1 MKRTE
6 KRKTWCNFWGSVLF
20 PILATV
26 LILPLLPQDAWGEEG
41 WEKEWKETISKAKQE
56 GKLSAVL
63 GGAAT
68 RGLRPVYTKFQEKFG
83 IEVVMSSGSGRL
95 HGERLLAERR
105 AKKFTVDIIQVGGTT
120 MSQTIIPN
128 KIVAPISPQFILP
141 EVKDQS
147 LYFQKRHWYGDPD
160 QKYVFL
166 IAARH
171 GVPSIYINTNLVKA
185 EDINSYEDLV
195 KPQYRGLHV
204 AGLMTKAAEGATSVA
219 EVYVLPEVGKDW
231 LQRYILNMK
240 PTRVADIDIGLNWL
254 IEGKKGILMFAGT
267 EGRKVVDLQKRGAP
281 VAELNRT
288 MKEGTTLASNGA
300 ADVVMLADR
309 AAHPNA
315 AKLFI
320 NWFLSR
326 EGQLLMQKVEPRQ
339 DSTRTDIPK
348 DMVDPVDRRREKY
361 PYVFLVAD
369 PNFAKIQE
377 ESMKFVEALW
387 KKQ

>member
-1 MKRTE
+1 M
-6 KRKTWCNFWGSVLF
+6 L
-20 PILATV
+20 
-26 LILPLLPQDAWGEEG
+26 LILPLCARAASGEAD
-41 WEKEWKETISKAKQE
+41 WEREWKETISKAKQE

-95 HGERLLAERR
+95 HGQRILAERR

-128 KIVAPISPQFILP
+128 KVVAPISPQFILP

-160 QKYVFL
+160 QKYTFL

-171 GVPSIYINTNLVKA
+171 GVPSVYINTNLVKA
-185 EDINSYEDLV
+185 QDIHSYEDLL

-219 EVYVLPEVGKDW
+219 EAYALPSVGKEW
-231 LQRYILNMK
+231 LRRYILDMK

-267 EGRKVVDLQKRGAP
+267 EGRKVENLQKRGAP
-281 VAELNRT
+281 VAPLDRT

-300 ADVVMLADR
+300 ADIVMLADR
-309 AAHPNA
+309 APHPAA

-326 EGQLLMQKVEPRQ
+326 EGQLLMQKSEPRQ
-339 DSTRTDIPK
+339 DSTRIDIPK
-348 DMVDPVDRRREKY
+348 DMVDAVDRRRENY

-369 PNFAKIQE
+369 PNFDKIQQ
-377 ESMKFVEALW
+377 ESIEFVESLLR
-387 KKQ
+387 KN